1 MGGCSTFLQPYQN
14 KWNTCA
20 PPQSQQYGTNKCLR
34 VLSIFRKQ
42 PFSVPTKTTLCSNT
56 KPSPVQSLTV
66 IPAITNAYVI
76 LGIFLELTVYLIQL
90 LNAKPTRISCF
101 SPSIFLPSLPTLCL
115 APSECRPPNTHHI
128 PPGVVIGSFDG
139 FNVHKIILTPIIT
152 KLHTSMTKIVVVNPV
167 QAAWIQLLCKLYA
180 VSRLNMFV

>member
-1 MGGCSTFLQPYQN
+1 MTGGCSTFLQHYQN
-14 KWNTCA
+14 KWNKCA

-101 SPSIFLPSLPTLCL
+101 SPSIFLPSLPILCL
-115 APSECRPPNTHHI
+115 SPSQSRPPNTHHI
-128 PPGVVIGSFDG
+128 PPGVVIGSCDG
-139 FNVHKIILTPIIT
+139 LNVHIIILIHPLT
-152 KLHTSMTKIVVVNPV
+152 KLHTSDDQNCIYKPSPGSMDT
-167 QAAWIQLLCKLYA
+167 ASL
-180 VSRLNMFV
+180 